1 MYKPRDVVKCSPV
14 RTGNKS
20 QLRSEKRTDV
30 TNSPDH
36 GRRLKYLTHNLS
48 LKKKN
53 SFQ

>member
-36 GRRLKYLTHNLS
+36 GRRFKYLTQPFFI
-48 LKKKN
+48 KKKK
-53 SFQ
+53 